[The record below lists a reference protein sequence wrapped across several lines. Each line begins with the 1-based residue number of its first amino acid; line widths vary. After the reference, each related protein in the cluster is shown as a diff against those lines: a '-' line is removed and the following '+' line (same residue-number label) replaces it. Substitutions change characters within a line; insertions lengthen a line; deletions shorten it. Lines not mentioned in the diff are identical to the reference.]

1 MPTPCALSWWLLLGL
16 MLCQQVLKGQKQ
28 TGSLEFVYHSQQ
40 ELESTLKRMNEEH
53 SSISYLHSIGE
64 SVQGVPLWVIVIGL
78 TPKAHQVGVPDF
90 KYIGN
95 IHGNEPVG
103 RELLLHLVHH
113 LLTHYGQD
121 PNITALINSTRIHVL
136 PAMNPD
142 GFKVAVPGDCDGEQG
157 RTNFHGVDLNRNFP
171 DFFTKNPVPR
181 EPETQAVMTWFRS
194 ENFVLSAVLH
204 GGAMVVVYPYS
215 NDEGG
220 LTGEIQYADE
230 DVFQHLAKVYSFA
243 HPEIQKGNLCGDTF
257 PKGIVKG
264 AKWYP
269 IVGGLQD
276 YNYITGQCYELTL
289 ELSCC
294 KYPEASHLPELWEN
308 NREALIKLIVQIHG
322 GLKGRVLDSAG
333 KPVPEAVLQILNRK
347 DSLSHRTNALGEFY
361 KLLLPGNYTFQVE
374 AKGFL
379 PLSETVQVTDST
391 DSYSANVHGF
401 VVIKKRKLY
410 PRPWSSFAAP
420 WGAPLHL

>member
-269 IVGGLQD
+269 IVG
-276 YNYITGQCYELTL
+276 
-289 ELSCC
+289 
-294 KYPEASHLPELWEN
+294 
-308 NREALIKLIVQIHG
+308 
-322 GLKGRVLDSAG
+322 LKGRVLDSAG